1 MIKVFITY
9 FTFPMTSIS
18 YYVVIAMDVI
28 VVVDLCFLFLAVG
41 TIIIAVDQYRRY
53 LATGDADGLVK
64 VWNISEYCTEII
76 EETPATKKPR
86 KERLF

>member
-1 MIKVFITY
+1 
-9 FTFPMTSIS
+9 
-18 YYVVIAMDVI
+18 MDVI